1 MRRSMV
7 TMLIGLASLSTP
19 LAARTRAL
27 TLAEFGSDSAP
38 SSMGLDLTVETTG
51 YVGAHSPLGIGSPWG
66 AVSGLLGLRVGN
78 FGLVFGPTAFFGT
91 ATLVRPF
98 LGVRFDVPLAR
109 RERRP

>member
-1 MRRSMV
+1 MQDR
-7 TMLIGLASLSTP
+7 GFACLAVP
-19 LAARTRAL
+19 
-27 TLAEFGSDSAP
+27 DQ
-38 SSMGLDLTVETTG
+38 ETHI
-51 YVGAHSPLGIGSPWG
+51 A
-66 AVSGLLGLRVGN
+66 LRVGN